1 MIGRR
6 TWALAGGLA
15 LALLATAWAAHRQ
28 GSPAAPPAH
37 AASVASPVNAGFA
50 RGMLVHHDQAVS
62 MSRLALGRA
71 GPSVRALA
79 QGILEQQLLE
89 IGWFQGWLTVW
100 GLPPDGD
107 TDMRWMELGLR
118 DSGIQDLG
126 LERLLAVCRAN
137 GMQMTGLAAAR
148 DMDALSTLQGPAF
161 DRRFLGLMVAHH
173 EGAIVMARFA
183 SELAESE
190 HVRNVARSIQFEQ
203 AAEIAQMKR
212 MAAALAD
219 VSPAAAR

>member
-1 MIGRR
+1 MIWRR
-6 TWALAGGLA
+6 ILAGGLA
-15 LALLATAWAAHRQ
+15 LALLAAAWAAHRQ
-28 GSPAAPPAH
+28 VGPEPAAVH
-37 AASVASPVNAGFA
+37 AASTTAPVNAGFA

-62 MSRLALGRA
+62 MSRLAQGRA

-107 TDMRWMELGLR
+107 TDMRWMEQGLR
-118 DSGIQDLG
+118 ASGIQDLM
-126 LERLLAVCRAN
+126 LERLLATCRAN
-137 GMQMTGLAAAR
+137 GMQMTGLVAAS
-148 DMDALSTLQGPAF
+148 DMDELSTLRGDAF
-161 DRRFLGLMVAHH
+161 DRRFLGLMVVHH

-190 HVRNVARSIQFEQ
+190 HVRNVARSIQLEQ
-203 AAEIAQMKR
+203 AAEIAQMR
-212 MAAALAD
+212 QIALALAAAG
-219 VSPAAAR
+219 PASTR